1 MNVIRPE
8 LFGSMN
14 STRYSK
20 ELLYKKAKTYII
32 GAIVDFKPIKSLKY
46 DFKYDFK
53 STIIMI
59 DRQNTSKIL
68 N

>member
-14 STRYSK
+14 LTRYSK

-46 DFKYDFK
+46 DFK